1 MRVLITGGAGFIGSN
16 LVRGSLEAG
25 DTVRVFDDFSTGVRG
40 NLAGLEPHVE
50 VVEGSVTDPEAVRR
64 AAAGCEVVYHQAALG
79 SVPRSIE
86 EPLVTHAINAT
97 GTLNVLDGA
106 RHAGVRR
113 LVYAA
118 SSSAYGDT
126 ETLPKVESMPPRPLS
141 PYALQKQ
148 AGEAY
153 CWLYTTLYGL
163 ETVALRYFNVYGPRQ
178 TARSTYAAVI
188 PRFISALASGERPR
202 VYGDGGQTRDFT
214 FVSDAVAANLAA
226 ATAPAEAAGEVY
238 NVADGKRVSLLELL
252 DEIASA
258 LEARGALAVSPVEPE
273 FLPSRVGD
281 VRHSLADVS
290 KAERLLGWKPRV
302 SLAEGIAA
310 TVEYYC
316 LERAG

>member
-40 NLAGLEPHVE
+40 NLAELEPHVE

-79 SVPRSIE
+79 SVPRSVE

-148 AGEAY
+148 ASEAY
-153 CWLYTTLYGL
+153 CRLYTTLYGL

-178 TARSTYAAVI
+178 TAHSSYAAVI